1 MISIIIPTLN
11 EEKEIENTL
20 KNLQPSIVI
29 GVIEVVITDGHSKD
43 KTADIARK
51 YTNKVLVYS
60 GLERQTIS
68 GGKNAGAKVAE
79 GEYLLFQDAD
89 VFIPNP
95 SVFFKKLITAFERR
109 QSLVGATVSIKVRP
123 KDATLADRAIFGF
136 INYLYFFMNNLF
148 HIGASSGE
156 FQFVRADVFNKIGG
170 FNEKLVVAEDQD
182 LFQRLTKI
190 GRTKIIFSLLA
201 YHSGRRAHAIGWPK
215 LLWKWWTNYFSLVVL
230 KKSTSKEWEP
240 LR

>member
-20 KNLQPSIVI
+20 KNLQAAVSTRE
-29 GVIEVVITDGHSKD
+29 IEVIISDGKSKD
-43 KTADIARK
+43 GTAAIARR
-51 YTNKVLVYS
+51 YTSKVLVYD
-60 GLERQTIS
+60 GEKRQTIS
-68 GGKNAGAKVAE
+68 LAKNMGAELAT

-95 SVFFKKLITAFERR
+95 SDFFKKLVASFER
-109 QSLVGATVSIKVRP
+109 QSNLVAATVSVKVRP
-123 KDATLADRAIFGF
+123 KDATALDRLIFGF
-136 INYLYFFMNNLF
+136 INYLYFFMNNIL
-148 HIGASSGE
+148 HLGASSGE
-156 FQFVRADVFNKIGG
+156 FQFVRKDAFQKING
-170 FNEKLVVAEDQD
+170 FAAHLVVAEDQD

-201 YHSGRRAHAIGWPK
+201 YHSGRRAHAVGWPK
-215 LLWKWWTNYFSLVVL
+215 LLWKWWTNYVHLMLFN
-230 KKSTSKEWEP
+230 KSANDEWEP